1 MKLYIGVNEDGSEI
15 ISKLP
20 LKRFIDYKTN
30 KEDVMCYNDTLKPP
44 HWMLDYTGIELPK
57 TGHMPIDEFL
67 TLPSGS
73 LFRMFGET
81 LDWNDGYK
89 IIEL

>member
-1 MKLYIGVNEDGSEI
+1 MKFYIGVNKDGSEI

-30 KEDVMCYNDTLKPP
+30 KEDVMSYNDTIKPP
-44 HWMLDYTGIELPK
+44 HWMVDYSGIEIPK
-57 TGHMPIDEFL
+57 TGHVPIDEFL

-73 LFRMFGET
+73 LFRMLGEN
-81 LDWNDGYK
+81 LKWEDEFK